1 MEKRCDCGDAVEKAM
16 EAPGHVNQDHDK
28 RYEYGA
34 HGRLAQ
40 LLAYIGPHLFLAS
53 HPLQFV
59 LDIAAKFAFDQ
70 VLDLI

>member
-1 MEKRCDCGDAVEKAM
+1 MEKRYDCGDAVEKAM
-16 EAPGHVNQDHDK
+16 EAPGHVNQNQDK

-34 HGRLAQ
+34 QGRLAQ
-40 LLAYIGPHLFLAS
+40 LFADIGPHLLLA
-53 HPLQFV
+53 PQKLQFI